1 MYKKHLE
8 LETESSTSTIERFKA
23 EKYRPKSLGGAS
35 STKGKFVRLNSEP
48 DAVVDNGY
56 FNNNLNLQSDV
67 TSINSSEEI
76 YKHTMVKKPFKS
88 ALKPV
93 KTGEIDYLASSV
105 NQDGA
110 VSTRTADR

>member
-23 EKYRPKSLGGAS
+23 EKYRPKSLGCAS
-35 STKGKFVRLNSEP
+35 SAKGKVVRLHSEP
-48 DAVVDNGY
+48 DAVDNGY
-56 FNNNLNLQSDV
+56 LNQNQNLQSDI

-93 KTGEIDYLASSV
+93 RTGEIDYLASSV

-110 VSTRTADR
+110 VSNRTADK